1 MEVNNLYLYSNSQIF
16 DTILLLHRGSF
27 WFPMSVHWFFPW
39 VSLAALLD
47 PSIPSSLPSPAT
59 WWRTCAYVSVV
70 STGVSDSLPC
80 VFILS
85 HPPPSLMSQDLA
97 YFLRPK
103 QLCLPCVSDS
113 LLPLLSFLCQILGCP
128 CKRFFFFLFFALC
141 SFPFLSAACQIP
153 CSALALPAGWASLVG
168 CAGGAG
174 CVLLSCWWF
183 STMLKS
189 L

>member
-1 MEVNNLYLYSNSQIF
+1 
-16 DTILLLHRGSF
+16 
-27 WFPMSVHWFFPW
+27 MSVHWFFPW

-59 WWRTCAYVSVV
+59 WWRTCAYV
-70 STGVSDSLPC
+70 GSDL
-80 VFILS
+80 
-85 HPPPSLMSQDLA
+85 
-97 YFLRPK
+97 
-103 QLCLPCVSDS
+103 S
-113 LLPLLSFLCQILGCP
+113 LLFPLVSRTPCPACSYFPILPRPWCPRILLTSSDLNSSACLVFLILCFLSCP
-128 CKRFFFFLFFALC
+128 FCAGFSSALANVVFFLFFALY
-141 SFPFLSAACQIP
+141 SFPFLSAASQIP